1 MKDNTITLLMA
12 EAGCIVLGAICAI
25 MREWVYVGMVITG
38 MIGMLG
44 GHLNG
49 TSTPTETQAVVI
61 KELETLKKRMD
72 KSEEE

>member
-1 MKDNTITLLMA
+1 MKDNTMTLLLA
-12 EAGCIVLGAICAI
+12 EVGCIVLGAICAF
-25 MREWVYVGMVITG
+25 MGQWSYVGMVIAG

-61 KELETLKKRMD
+61 KELEALKKRMD
-72 KSEEE
+72 KNEEE